1 MYSTLMFATA
11 AAFAVIAV
19 RICKGNTDMI
29 MQHHQTRVT
38 DPAAYG
44 RVFGRGMLVMAAAM
58 FLSGC
63 VGMIDRL
70 AAAPWISLGILVV
83 GLIIGIAMIV
93 YAQKKYNNGIF

>member
-19 RICKGNTDMI
+19 RIYKGNTDMI

-38 DPAAYG
+38 DPIAYG
-44 RVFGRGMLVMAAAM
+44 RAFGRGMMVMAAAM

-63 VGMIDRL
+63 VGILDHL
-70 AAAPWISLGILVV
+70 AAAPQIALGILTV
-83 GLIIGIAMIV
+83 GLIVGIAMIV

>member
-19 RICKGNTDMI
+19 RRCKGNTDMI

-58 FLSGC
+58 FLSGGAAMMGEKAAWIPMW
-63 VGMIDRL
+63 VLL
-70 AAAPWISLGILVV
+70 A
-83 GLIIGIAMIV
+83 GLIVGIGMIV
-93 YAQKKYNNGIF
+93 YAQKKYNGGIF